1 MVKLLH
7 CCLIVATTNTWTLYR
22 GLRDRLNHAGGLI
35 LNRLLAD
42 PLMSDLSKL
51 IQTFVK
57 LKIMGIK

>member
-1 MVKLLH
+1 MVELLH
-7 CCLIVATTNTWTLYR
+7 CCLIIATTNTSTLYR

-42 PLMSDLSKL
+42 PFLSDFSKL

-57 LKIMGIK
+57 LKILGIK